1 MANQHSLYVLKGRE
15 RKNAFDY
22 RDLNIASPK
31 DYFSLSHNDVL
42 VDYMVDHVIFSFM
55 DGFSKYNRDSYGPG
69 RSREK
74 FNFIYHSWETFCY
87 KVMRLI

>member
-55 DGFSKYNRDSYGPG
+55 DGFSKYNRIHMVPED
-69 RSREK
+69 REK
-74 FNFIYHSWETFCY
+74 SSTSFITVGKPSATKSCA
-87 KVMRLI
+87 